1 MAYLYNLN
9 LLHLDFK
16 SGKKKKLQQ
25 DKKDQQ
31 DALKA
36 TINTELAEV
45 QHSLNTEMAS
55 LNEQVCGSSSFQPPR
70 IELNQQDTI
79 LRRLMTKVQGHHSKD

>member
-55 LNEQVCGSSSFQPPR
+55 LNEQVCG
-70 IELNQQDTI
+70 
-79 LRRLMTKVQGHHSKD
+79 